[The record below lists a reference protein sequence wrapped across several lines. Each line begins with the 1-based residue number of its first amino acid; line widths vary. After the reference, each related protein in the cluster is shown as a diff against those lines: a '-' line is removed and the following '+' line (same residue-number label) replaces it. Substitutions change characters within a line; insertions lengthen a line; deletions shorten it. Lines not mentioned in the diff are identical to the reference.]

1 MRNSFYNAWDTARW
15 SGKSDDGDYRSAF
28 QIDCLV
34 YDLYGL
40 TEVEI
45 ALVEGA

>member
-28 QIDCLV
+28 QIDCPV